1 MVLGPQQMPPQGA
14 RALVGALLGGRRGG
28 AEVVATLDE
37 SDPGQAVL
45 EFINEGRETA
55 IDLRCLWRD
64 ATAVLSQ
71 QSLGDLPPGGT
82 ARCRVHVAPRDAF
95 ACVWAC
101 DDGRRG
107 ARLWSYDGPHKRL
120 RRRHAGDGEA
130 FFRGMY
136 G

>member
-45 EFINEGRETA
+45 EFFNEGRETA
-55 IDLRCLWRD
+55 AGLRCLYRD
-64 ATAVLSQ
+64 TAGVLSQ
-71 QSLGDLPPGGT
+71 LSLGDLPPGGT
-82 ARCRVHVAPRDAF
+82 ASCRVHATPHEAF

-101 DDGRRG
+101 DDRRRG
-107 ARLWSYDGPHKRL
+107 SRLWSYDGQHKRL
-120 RRRHAGDGEA
+120 RRQHAGGDES
-130 FFRGMY
+130 FFHAVY

>member
-45 EFINEGRETA
+45 EFSNEGRDTA
-55 IDLRCLWRD
+55 IGLRCLLRD
-64 ATAVLSQ
+64 ATGVLSQ
-71 QSLGDLPPGGT
+71 RSLGDLPPGGT
-82 ARCRVHVAPRDAF
+82 ASCGVHVAPHDAF
-95 ACVWAC
+95 ACVWVC
-101 DDGRRG
+101 DDRRRG
-107 ARLWSYDGPHKRL
+107 ARLWSYDGRHKRL
-120 RRRHAGDGEA
+120 RRQHAGGDET
-130 FFRGMY
+130 FFHAVY